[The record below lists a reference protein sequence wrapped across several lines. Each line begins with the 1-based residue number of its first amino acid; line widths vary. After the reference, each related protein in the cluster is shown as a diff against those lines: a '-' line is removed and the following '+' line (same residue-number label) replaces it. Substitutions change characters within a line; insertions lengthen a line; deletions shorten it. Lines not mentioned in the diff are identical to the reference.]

1 MSLYAAKKPPRMGAD
16 VHSTFRACKLWNS
29 FKSKSAPYADFTDT
43 HKQGLASIH
52 FVIEESSRAG
62 SGGGATGLPVLIE
75 GAIQKAAVDRCGFV
89 VSDNRK
95 CFHVDVALLEDGWPT
110 S

>member
-1 MSLYAAKKPPRMGAD
+1 MGA
-16 VHSTFRACKLWNS
+16 VVYSTFRACKLRNS
-29 FKSKSAPYADFTDT
+29 FKSKSEPYAEFADT
-43 HKQGLASIH
+43 HKQALASIR
-52 FVIEESSRAG
+52 FILEESSRAG

-75 GAIQKAAVDRCGFV
+75 GSIQKAAVDRCGFV